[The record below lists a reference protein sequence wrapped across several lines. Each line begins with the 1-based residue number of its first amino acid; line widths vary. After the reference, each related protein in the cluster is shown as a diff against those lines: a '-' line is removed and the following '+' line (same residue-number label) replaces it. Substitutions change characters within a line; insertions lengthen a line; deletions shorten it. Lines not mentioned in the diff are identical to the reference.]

1 MRKAALAFA
10 ACGMLLAAGSAN
22 ADGPMTVDQ
31 FMSNCTRVTGACRA
45 NITDYVSNGVVNKYI
60 CLPDGQKVESAAEDL
75 LSRLRKARNDSARAG
90 KDIQDVEWEEA
101 SALWPCAGAL
111 PPGAD
116 SVAPAPPPPP
126 DAPPDAAPST
136 PQQ

>member
-1 MRKAALAFA
+1 MKKAILAFA
-10 ACGMLLAAGSAN
+10 ACGALLAAGNVHAG
-22 ADGPMTVDQ
+22 GPMTVDQ
-31 FMSNCTRVTGACRA
+31 FMSHCTRVTGACRA
-45 NITDYVSNGVVNKYI
+45 NITDYVSNGVINKYI
-60 CLPDGQKVESAAEDL
+60 CLPDGQTVDSAAGDL
-75 LSRLRKARNDSARAG
+75 LSKLRAARSDSARAG
-90 KDIQDVEWEEA
+90 QNIEDVEWEEA

-126 DAPPDAAPST
+126 DAAPDTTST